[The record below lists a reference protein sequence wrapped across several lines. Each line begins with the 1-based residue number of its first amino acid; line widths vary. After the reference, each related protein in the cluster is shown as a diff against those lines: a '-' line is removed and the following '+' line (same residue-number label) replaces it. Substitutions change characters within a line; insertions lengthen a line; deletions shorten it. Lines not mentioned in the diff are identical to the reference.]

1 MTIFL
6 FICLLFLI
14 GHTNN
19 LCIHSS
25 HHFVC
30 LPNSGVCGIT
40 QDGSTNYDDWLD
52 SNGQPM
58 PWTSQGVYQQG
69 QIIDIEQT
77 ITAHH
82 NGHIEMWACPLGRL
96 CMMNDFKNNK
106 LEFVDDV
113 GRFLIYSLLLLLS
126 LIATDLMIIS
136 IVISSVV
143 STFILVL
150 ANVFVSLLFL
160 GDY

>member
-1 MTIFL
+1 
-6 FICLLFLI
+6 
-14 GHTNN
+14 
-19 LCIHSS
+19 
-25 HHFVC
+25 
-30 LPNSGVCGIT
+30 
-40 QDGSTNYDDWLD
+40 
-52 SNGQPM
+52 
-58 PWTSQGVYQQG
+58 
-69 QIIDIEQT
+69 
-77 ITAHH
+77 
-82 NGHIEMWACPLGRL
+82 
-96 CMMNDFKNNK
+96 MNDFKNNK

>member
-1 MTIFL
+1 M
-6 FICLLFLI
+6 CLVFKSKYASIILYFYDYILVYLSAFLI

-58 PWTSQGVYQQG
+58 PWTSQGLYQQG

-96 CMMNDFKNNK
+96 CTMNDFKNNK
-106 LEFVDDV
+106 LEFIDDV
-113 GRFLIYSLLLLLS
+113 G
-126 LIATDLMIIS
+126 
-136 IVISSVV
+136 
-143 STFILVL
+143 
-150 ANVFVSLLFL
+150 
-160 GDY
+160 